1 LSKTSLSWKVIP
13 ATELTEEV
21 QQEQLIDDGML
32 ERIGL
37 GADGQ
42 PVYQWTDLFKRLKV
56 RPDVPETKH

>member
-1 LSKTSLSWKVIP
+1 VIP

-42 PVYQWTDLFKRLKV
+42 PVYQWIDLFKRLKV